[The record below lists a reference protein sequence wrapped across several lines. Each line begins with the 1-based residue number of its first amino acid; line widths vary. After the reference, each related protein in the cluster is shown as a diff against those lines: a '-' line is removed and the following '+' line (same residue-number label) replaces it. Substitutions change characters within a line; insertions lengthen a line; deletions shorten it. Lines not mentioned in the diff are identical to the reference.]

1 MTPEAIRSAVMA
13 SICSTWGTKTV
24 IDIAN
29 QAFIAPSNAAWIRP
43 RIKMGDSF
51 VGEIGDDGL
60 GLRVGVLMIS
70 IFVPPGTGLKTA
82 NGYAAT
88 LEALFRRADIGGVR
102 FDEPATEDLGVDDNN
117 GFYHLLVSCNLN
129 TWVGET

>member
-1 MTPEAIRSAVMA
+1 MTPENIRLAVIA
-13 SICSTWGTKTV
+13 ALSSTWATKTM

-29 QAFIAPSNAAWIRP
+29 QPFTAPTNAAWIRP

-51 VGEIGDDGL
+51 VGEIGTGV
-60 GLRVGVLMIS
+60 GLRTGVLMIS

-82 NGYAAT
+82 NDYASI
-88 LEALFRRADIGGVR
+88 LETLFRRADLGGVR
-102 FDEPATEDLGVDDNN
+102 FDEPSTEDLGIDEGN

-129 TWVGET
+129 TWIGE